1 MMRKIIIGSILYLSI
16 SFVGM
21 AQENSAYTLT
31 DKDVIVFEGVIE
43 NCFYD
48 FKNTDIIIPEWL
60 DKQYVIGIKDMKAF
74 AKKGITSVQLPNTLE
89 FIGRAAFGGNKLKK
103 VVIPSKV
110 TRIAKQAFVL
120 NQISSLELPDS
131 LASIGHSAFSGNNL
145 TSIQYSKFTNVS
157 ALAFSYN
164 KIVSINGVATKG
176 LIFKKDSLG
185 NEDKT
190 VLVGYW
196 GASRTIDFLPSTIDT
211 IADEVFFKQNL
222 LSLTLPQGIKHI
234 GALAF
239 GENLISQLRIPSS
252 VTTIERYAFKDN
264 KISKLELKEGLK
276 FIGHDAFQRNKIT
289 HLNLPNSLEVIDS
302 DAFQYN
308 SISQVV
314 LSKNL
319 RKVESDAFGYNPIK
333 YLNLPKS
340 SNLNFVEWRNEDDE
354 LISKPIEIESDYDC
368 YYAWYKDSLKLEDVE
383 FEEGVIKKIVNRNN
397 RYRYLIVPDSLNGQ
411 AVTVIGDVAFGNCK
425 LYSVSLPN
433 TLERIE
439 DSAFVGL
446 DSLSEITIPE
456 SVVFIGK
463 NAFYHA
469 GFKTYKLPQSK
480 DPNFLGW
487 FYEEENSDYRNSET
501 KTIACGKEM
510 ATDLWNKPLTA
521 MFKSVVTID
530 DIKVENG
537 VIIEYTGQEKFVRIS
552 AQINGQEITGI
563 GPRVFADKG
572 LCSVFISKNIKKIDK
587 EAFANNTLK
596 EVEFEPQSLLS
607 YIGKG
612 AFAGNSDLKQIV
624 LPSSGLS
631 NYKNWK
637 SISNHIFAEGDAI
650 NNLFMRYQVEF
661 K

>member
-16 SFVGM
+16 SFAGM

-89 FIGRAAFGGNKLKK
+89 FIGRAAFGGNKLKQ

-131 LASIGHSAFSGNNL
+131 LASIGHAAFSGNNL

-222 LSLTLPQGIKHI
+222 LTVTLPQGLKHI

-252 VTTIERYAFKDN
+252 VNTIERYAFKDN

-340 SNLNFVEWRNEDDE
+340 SNLNFVEWRNEDNE

-383 FEEGVIKKIVNRNN
+383 FEDGVITKLLDKRKHHYI
-397 RYRYLIVPDSLNGQ
+397 IVPDSLNGQ
-411 AVTVIGDVAFGNCK
+411 VVTTIGDGAFRNSK
-425 LYSVSLPN
+425 LYRVSLPK

-439 DSAFVGL
+439 KSAFVGN
-446 DSLSEITIPE
+446 DSLTEIQIPE
-456 SVVFIGK
+456 NVKFIGK
-463 NAFYHA
+463 GAF
-469 GFKTYKLPQSK
+469 TYSGIKSYLLPQSNNP
-480 DPNFLGW
+480 DFLGW
-487 FYEEENSDYRNSET
+487 FYEKESSAYRSTEVE
-501 KTIACGKEM
+501 TIAYGK
-510 ATDLWNKPLTA
+510 DLVADLEHESLTA
-521 MFKSVVTID
+521 MFKNSVTID

-537 VIIEYTGQEKFVRIS
+537 IIVEYTGHDKFVRIS

-624 LPSSGLS
+624 LPSSGLL